1 MTTREIGLLLPEEKP
16 DDVRFLKEQLRSID
30 RNKIII
36 TSSKGKWVTV
46 LGVVLGV
53 VLLCVLLAI
62 GYLVYRLKYVR
73 PPSNVNVKF
82 DRKNSEVIVDP
93 GRVSCAD
100 QGSQG
105 LPEPVANLLG
115 SRMDLTRSRF
125 IPDPLNLTEP
135 DPASVSHFRCPPLGQ
150 GPECAR
156 PTGGRVL
163 QLRPPRP
170 SSP

>member
-1 MTTREIGLLLPEEKP
+1 MDPIYNLNLSNYKFNFQLANTKVPTQLLPEEKP

-30 RNKIII
+30 RNRIII

-93 GRVSCAD
+93 GRVSYAD

-105 LPEPVANLLG
+105 LQEPVANLLG

-125 IPDPLNLTEP
+125 I
-135 DPASVSHFRCPPLGQ
+135 
-150 GPECAR
+150 
-156 PTGGRVL
+156 
-163 QLRPPRP
+163 
-170 SSP
+170 